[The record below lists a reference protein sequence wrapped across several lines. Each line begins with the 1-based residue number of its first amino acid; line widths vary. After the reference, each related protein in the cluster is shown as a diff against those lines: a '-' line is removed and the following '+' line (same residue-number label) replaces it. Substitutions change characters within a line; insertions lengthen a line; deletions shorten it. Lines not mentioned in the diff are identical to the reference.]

1 MSSSSQEPP
10 LSVSSPASSPE
21 SSPESSRRSIGRFA
35 LAAAIP
41 ILTAGLVTAYA
52 VWSLKPVPA
61 ERQQASTAAAAPAA
75 PARPAPPE
83 ELQQSLTRLADKFRE
98 PVGIAVSEVGK
109 DWIAAV
115 DGSSLFPQQSVSKT
129 WVALTVMDGVDRGRI
144 RLQDPVLMR
153 PEDRSVFYQP
163 IIRRIGR
170 NGYATTVGELL
181 QRAIM
186 DSDNAA
192 NDRLLALVGGVNE
205 VQRTLSAKGIRDVHV
220 GGPEHELQSFI
231 AGLNWSPAIA
241 GWKFKEAR
249 AQLPDSVR
257 DAAEARYLA
266 NPPDG
271 AAPAAV
277 AEALAAL
284 HAGKLLSPAST
295 ETLLQIM
302 SEVRTGRMRLRA
314 GLPAHWSIAHKT
326 GTGPDWRGGSVGI
339 NDVALLTAP
348 DGRTYSVA
356 VMIRRTTKPLGQR
369 RAFMRQVAQA
379 VVDHWNEERRRNQ
392 A

>member
-1 MSSSSQEPP
+1 MSSRPQEPP
-10 LSVSSPASSPE
+10 LSSTDQTH
-21 SSPESSRRSIGRFA
+21 RRINRLA
-35 LAAAIP
+35 LAAGVPVLI
-41 ILTAGLVTAYA
+41 AGIAGVYGL
-52 VWSLKPVPA
+52 WSLKPWSPPK
-61 ERQQASTAAAAPAA
+61 AAAPAVHA
-75 PARPAPPE
+75 PPAPPSRPVGPPRPAAPE
-83 ELQQSLTRLADKFRE
+83 ALQASLSKLAGRFRE
-98 PVGIAVSEVGK
+98 PVGIAVSEVGQG
-109 DWIAAV
+109 WIAAV
-115 DGSSLFPQQSVSKT
+115 DGWSVFPQQSVSKT
-129 WVALTVMDGVDRGRI
+129 WVALTVMDAVDRGRM
-144 RLQDPVLMR
+144 RLADPVLMR
-153 PEDRSVFYQP
+153 PEDRSVFYEP
-163 IIRRIGR
+163 ISRRIGR
-170 NGYATTVGELL
+170 KGYSTTVRELL
-181 QRAIM
+181 ERAII

-192 NDRLLALVGGVNE
+192 NDRLLALVGGVGVVE
-205 VQRTLSAKGIRDVHV
+205 ATLRAKGIHGVHV
-220 GGPEHELQSFI
+220 GGPEHELQSTI
-231 AGLNWSPAIA
+231 AGMTWRPEIA

-249 AQLPDSVR
+249 AQLPDAVR

-284 HAGKLLSPAST
+284 RAGRLLSAAST

-302 SEVRTGRMRLRA
+302 TEVRTGRTRLRA
-314 GLPAHWSIAHKT
+314 GIPGGWSIAHKT

-356 VMIRRTTKPLGQR
+356 VMIRHTTKPLGQR

-379 VVDHWNEERRRNQ
+379 VVQHWDSERRHNQ